1 MNPSTIVVDTNV
13 LISAV
18 LSPNGTA
25 KKAFVKAIAYFQLI
39 QSQSTYE
46 ELVTRLQKKKFD
58 KYISLEDR
66 KQFLERVKLDSYFLT
81 VEVKTM
87 ICSDPDDNKFLD
99 LASMGKAIYLL
110 TGDQDLLTLDTY
122 ENTRIIQP
130 ALFLEMILV

>member
-1 MNPSTIVVDTNV
+1 
-13 LISAV
+13 
-18 LSPNGTA
+18 
-25 KKAFVKAIAYFQLI
+25 
-39 QSQSTYE
+39 
-46 ELVTRLQKKKFD
+46 
-58 KYISLEDR
+58 
-66 KQFLERVKLDSYFLT
+66 